1 MCGTADQRQVHP
13 MSVVELIQTP
23 QYNPLDVVER
33 LAMVRDWSFERLSE
47 DEVTMTV
54 AGTGADYQ
62 ISFTWMCDI
71 EAMHIACAFDMKA
84 PSRRRAEMTD
94 LVCMV
99 NEQLWIGHF
108 DYWNKDGLV
117 MFRQSLMLAGGNT
130 ATDVQCDALLA
141 AAVDACERYYPAFQ
155 YVAWAGKAARESLDA
170 TLFETVGA
178 A

>member
-1 MCGTADQRQVHP
+1 

-33 LAMVRDWSFERLSE
+33 LAMVRDWGIERVGE
-47 DEVTMTV
+47 DEVVMTV
-54 AGTGADYQ
+54 SGTTTDYQ

-71 EAMHIACAFDMKA
+71 EALHIACAFDMKA
-84 PSRRRAEMTD
+84 PSRRRAEMTE

-108 DYWNKDGLV
+108 DYWSKDGLV
-117 MFRQSLMLAGGNT
+117 MFRQSLMLAGGNLASDT
-130 ATDVQCDALLA
+130 QCEALLA
-141 AAVDACERYYPAFQ
+141 AAVDACERYFTAFQ
-155 YVAWAGKAARESLDA
+155 YVAWAGKGARESLDA
-170 TLFETVGA
+170 ILFETVGA

>member
-1 MCGTADQRQVHP
+1 
-13 MSVVELIQTP
+13 MSLMEAARTP
-23 QYNPLDVVER
+23 QYNPLDAVEH
-33 LAMVRDWSFERLSE
+33 LALVREWNYERIGE
-47 DEVTMTV
+47 DEVTLTV
-54 AGTGADYQ
+54 AGTGSDYQ
-62 ISFTWMCDI
+62 VSFPWMCDI

-84 PSRRRAEMTD
+84 PSRRRGEMVE

-117 MFRQSLMLAGGNT
+117 MFRQSLMLAGGNI
-130 ATDVQCDALLA
+130 ATDTQCEALLA
-141 AAVDACERYYPAFQ
+141 TAVDACERYFPAFQ
-155 YVAWAGKAARESLDA
+155 FVAWAGKNARESLDA

>member
-1 MCGTADQRQVHP
+1 
-13 MSVVELIQTP
+13 MSLIELIQAP
-23 QYNPLDVVER
+23 QYNPLDAVER
-33 LAMVRDWSFERLSE
+33 LAMMREWDYERVSE
-47 DEVTMTV
+47 DEVTLTV

-62 ISFTWMCDI
+62 VSFTWMCDI
-71 EAMHIACAFDMKA
+71 EAMHIACAFDMKT
-84 PSRRRAEMTD
+84 PTRRRAEMVE

-108 DYWNKDGLV
+108 DHWNKDGLV

-130 ATDVQCDALLA
+130 ATDTQCEALLA
-141 AAVDACERYYPAFQ
+141 VAVDACERYYQAFQ
-155 YVAWAGKAARESLDA
+155 FVAWSGKNARESLDA